1 MFSKYISIQNYKYCI
16 VAMEIL
22 EFKFMLILP
31 LLLAI
36 LNIII
41 YELYILFCLILVLN

>member
-1 MFSKYISIQNYKYCI
+1 
-16 VAMEIL
+16 MEIL
-22 EFKFMLILP
+22 KFKFMLILP